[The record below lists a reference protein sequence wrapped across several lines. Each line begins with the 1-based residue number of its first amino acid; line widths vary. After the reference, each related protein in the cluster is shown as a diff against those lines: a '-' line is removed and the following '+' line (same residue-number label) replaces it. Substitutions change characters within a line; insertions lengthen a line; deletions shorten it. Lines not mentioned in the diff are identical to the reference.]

1 VIILK
6 AVTLDVFSIF
16 KLISI
21 AFLSAFPFTHL
32 IVKEGYFAIGDH
44 IFPLFPDREVARCIS
59 LWDES
64 FLMGRLTTPIPL
76 ANLLQYLVY
85 YVLASLL
92 NVDVA
97 SRLFFPL
104 IFVIAGFSMYFLS
117 RYLVGGFIPCLA
129 SVIIYIYNPW
139 IINRILSGH
148 SSLLFAYALT
158 PLMLTLY
165 FKGVDGKSLKQALL
179 SSFLLALIISISYH
193 LASLIIPII
202 LIYPIFRVGLGRVRD
217 VLSLY
222 GLVALI
228 AVSSM
233 LLNSY
238 WITTLPTVLNTLSGT
253 NIVDVENLSVESNIV
268 NVLRLH
274 GYFWNG
280 WWNVFKSCLPKLIV
294 DLWWFIGFLP
304 FTLSILAIAVSR
316 GSKIKLLTFM
326 LIVYSVL
333 AVGLNWPFSS
343 LNRFLYENV
352 PFYIIHRDPNKIV
365 AVLCLT
371 YSMLAAY
378 AIQWLLN
385 LRWGRIAVAITV
397 ILLLFN
403 AWPLLTGNLYG
414 YVEPLDFP
422 MDYLR
427 VDQWL
432 QNQPG
437 DFRVLWLPPIE
448 IGADFSWRPKR
459 EGVWGI
465 LDPLKYTVLSKPDV
479 GFTHISE
486 WFGGSRNTVWFLH
499 FLYNQIY
506 NGRLRDLNQL
516 LNMLNVR
523 YIVFREDV
531 VAGSCSGI
539 SKDHSDFRRIKEDLD
554 SIFKAVYQVGCL
566 KVYEVPSYS
575 TSSLNIAYDSLIV
588 VGDLEALTI
597 LSQIQD
603 IRGKAIFFIDDLNP
617 KDILRILNYSNS
629 VTFTF
634 LDTGLVDAVLAL
646 LRDRYVLSSYAG
658 NGWVQVVYEWC
669 KDNLHAIVERGC
681 LHRGLLYSS
690 TPKSAVTIPLRINE
704 SGVYHLWVKAW
715 LDSKPGFIEFYI
727 DESMIANISLYSNTP
742 TFKYIPVGSIYLPEG
757 NHKLEIVL
765 RSGEAILGDLVLA
778 ENSQLNQS
786 LKSLEEVINN
796 QKVEVIN
803 ICTSDTLRGILTKPT
818 GNRKPLEILYY
829 GEVKA
834 LTTIYKSGLYNITVN
849 ANGMYDAKI
858 GINNTIHNGK
868 YLIANLDR
876 GVYDLRLYI
885 KGNASINY
893 IAIAGISNVKAKDV
907 QTPKFIK
914 ESSLKYSVDLNEKC
928 ILIFKQSYNPL
939 WLAYSENIYEPIPAT
954 IFNAYPIQEEVTIK
968 LKIGEAYIAG
978 IITSTATLTS
988 MIAIVIKQHIKTNIL
1003 AKRLKAVRNMYKHKS
1018 IRA

>member
-1 VIILK
+1 
-6 AVTLDVFSIF
+6 
-16 KLISI
+16 
-21 AFLSAFPFTHL
+21 
-32 IVKEGYFAIGDH
+32 
-44 IFPLFPDREVARCIS
+44 
-59 LWDES
+59 
-64 FLMGRLTTPIPL
+64 
-76 ANLLQYLVY
+76 
-85 YVLASLL
+85 
-92 NVDVA
+92 
-97 SRLFFPL
+97 
-104 IFVIAGFSMYFLS
+104 
-117 RYLVGGFIPCLA
+117 
-129 SVIIYIYNPW
+129 
-139 IINRILSGH
+139 
-148 SSLLFAYALT
+148 
-158 PLMLTLY
+158 MLTLY
-165 FKGVDGKSLKQALL
+165 FKGVDGKSLKQAIL

-202 LIYPIFRVGLGRVRD
+202 LIYPIFRVRLGRVKD

-222 GLVALI
+222 SLVALI

-253 NIVDVENLSVESNIV
+253 NIVDVENLSIESNIV

-294 DLWWFIGFLP
+294 DLWWFTSFLP

-316 GSKIKLLTFM
+316 GSKIKLLTLM

-365 AVLCLT
+365 AALCLT

-378 AIQWLLN
+378 TTRWLLN
-385 LRWGRIAVAITV
+385 LRWGRIAVAIIV
-397 ILLLFN
+397 MLLLFN

-422 MDYLR
+422 RDYLQ

-432 QNQPG
+432 QKQHG

-448 IGADFSWRPKR
+448 TGAYFTWRPRK
-459 EGVWGI
+459 EGIWGI
-465 LDPLKYTVLSKPDV
+465 WDPLKYTTLSKPSV
-479 GFTHISE
+479 GFTHIGE
-486 WFGGSRNTVWFLH
+486 WFGGIRNTVWFLH

-506 NGRLRDLNQL
+506 NGKIRDLIQL
-516 LNMLNVR
+516 LNMINVK

-531 VAGSCSGI
+531 ISAFCSGI
-539 SKDHSDFRRIKEDLD
+539 SKDQNDFRRIKDDLD

-566 KVYEVPSYS
+566 KVYENPSYS
-575 TSSLNIAYDSLIV
+575 TSSLNVVHDSLIV

-603 IRGKAIFFIDDLNP
+603 VRGKAVLFIDDLNLN
-617 KDILRILNYSNS
+617 DLFRILNYSNS

-634 LDTGLVDAVLAL
+634 LDTGLMDAVLAL

-658 NGWVQVVYEWC
+658 NGWIPVFNEWY

-690 TPKSAVTIPLRINE
+690 TPKSKVTIPLSIKK
-704 SGVYHLWVKAW
+704 SSVYHLWVKAW

-727 DESMIANISLYSNTP
+727 DGFMIANISLYTNTP
-742 TFKYIPVGSIYLPEG
+742 TFKYISVSSIYLPEG
-757 NHKLEIVL
+757 SHNLEVVL

-778 ENSQLNQS
+778 EEEQLNQS
-786 LKSLEEVINN
+786 LKNLEEIINN
-796 QKVEVIN
+796 QKVTVIN
-803 ICTSDTLRGILTKPT
+803 IYTSDTLRGILTKPT
-818 GNRKPLEILYY
+818 GSRNPLEILYY

-834 LTTIYKSGLYNITVN
+834 LTTIYKSGMYNITIN
-849 ANGMYDAKI
+849 ASGMYDAKI
-858 GINNTIHNGK
+858 GINNTVFNAK
-868 YLIANLDR
+868 YPTLASLDR
-876 GVYDLRLYI
+876 GLYDLRLYI
-885 KGNASINY
+885 RGNTSINY
-893 IAIAGISNVKAKDV
+893 IAIAGISSINAKGM

-914 ESSLKYSVDLNEKC
+914 ESTLKYSVKDLNESC
-928 ILIFKQSYNPL
+928 ILIFKQSYSPL
-939 WLAYSENIYEPIPAT
+939 WLAYGKNIYEPIPT
-954 IFNAYPIQEEVTIK
+954 IIFNAYPIQEEVTIK

-978 IITSTATLTS
+978 IMTSTATLTAI
-988 MIAIVIKQHIKTNIL
+988 IAIIIKQYIVKTLNIL
-1003 AKRLKAVRNMYKHKS
+1003 AKQPRNKRRKRHTAEINKQ
-1018 IRA
+1018 